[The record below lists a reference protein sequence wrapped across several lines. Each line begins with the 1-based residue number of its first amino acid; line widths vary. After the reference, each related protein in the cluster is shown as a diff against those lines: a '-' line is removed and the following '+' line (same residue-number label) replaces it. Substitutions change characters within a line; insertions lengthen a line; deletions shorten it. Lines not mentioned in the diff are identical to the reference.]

1 MVKEKK
7 KIFNI
12 RLVPIAQ
19 MGYNS
24 ISRMQI
30 NICQRKKKE
39 KKEICVILPN
49 II

>member
-7 KIFNI
+7 KII

-30 NICQRKKKE
+30 NICQRKKK
-39 KKEICVILPN
+39 KKKKFVLFCQI
-49 II
+49 